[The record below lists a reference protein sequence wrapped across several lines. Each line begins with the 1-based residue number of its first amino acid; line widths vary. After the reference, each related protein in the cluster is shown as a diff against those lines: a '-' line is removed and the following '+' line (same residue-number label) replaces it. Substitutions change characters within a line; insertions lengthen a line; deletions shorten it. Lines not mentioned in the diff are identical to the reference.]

1 MITSDEFPREIIF
14 KAVFR
19 TGSFAKDSIIG
30 CLSEK
35 AIIHSITEKKS
46 ENGNF
51 TSFTVTAEYESE
63 AILHSVCSHVKS
75 IEGFM
80 MMI

>member
-19 TGSFAKDSIIG
+19 TESFAKDSIAG
-30 CLSEK
+30 CLKDK
-35 AIIHSITEKKS
+35 AIVHSVTERKS

-51 TSFTVTAEYESE
+51 TSFTVTAFYETE
-63 AILHSVCSHVKS
+63 EILHSVCSHVKS
-75 IEGFM
+75 LEGFM
-80 MMI
+80 MML